1 MIDMN
6 ERSFKGVG
14 MHNDDKRAAIIQAAL
29 ELVGEYGFH
38 GAPMAMVAQRAG
50 VAAGTIY
57 RYFES
62 KDILITE
69 IFADLEKRLL
79 AAVVEKYPEGRPVRE
94 RFIHLAKIIVH
105 YSISSPLEF
114 RFLEQFHNSPYGAA
128 HRRDKIFGKTDQ
140 DICTELFD
148 EARKEQIMKD
158 LPLAVL
164 FALAFGPL
172 LDICRDHILGFLTLD
187 DVLIGQTVEACWDAV
202 KR

>member
-1 MIDMN
+1 M
-6 ERSFKGVG
+6 
-14 MHNDDKRAAIIQAAL
+14 
-29 ELVGEYGFH
+29 
-38 GAPMAMVAQRAG
+38 
-50 VAAGTIY
+50 
-57 RYFES
+57 
-62 KDILITE
+62 
-69 IFADLEKRLL
+69 L
-79 AAVVEKYPEGRPVRE
+79 AAVVEMYPEGRPVRE
-94 RFIHLAKIIVH
+94 RFIHIAKIIVD
-105 YSISSPLEF
+105 YCISSPLEF

>member
-1 MIDMN
+1 MQ
-6 ERSFKGVG
+6 
-14 MHNDDKRAAIIQAAL
+14 NDDKRAAIIQAAL
-29 ELVGEYGFH
+29 ELVAECGFH

-69 IFADLEKRLL
+69 VYASLEKRLL
-79 AAVVEKYPEGRPVRE
+79 LAVMENYPEGRPVRE
-94 RFIHLAKIIVH
+94 RFLHLARVIIH
-105 YSISSPLEF
+105 FSISLPLEF

-128 HRRDKIFGKTDQ
+128 HRRDKIFGARDK

-148 EARKEQIMKD
+148 EARNEQIMKD
-158 LPLAVL
+158 LPLSIL

-172 LDICRDHILGFLTLD
+172 LGICRDHILGFTTLD
-187 DVLIGQTVEACWDAV
+187 DGLIGQSVEACWDAV

>member
-1 MIDMN
+1 MQGD
-6 ERSFKGVG
+6 E
-14 MHNDDKRAAIIQAAL
+14 KRLAIIQAAF
-29 ELVGEYGFH
+29 ELVGEFGFH

-50 VAAGTIY
+50 VATGTIY

-69 IFADLEKRLL
+69 IYADLEKRLL
-79 AAVVEKYPEGRPVRE
+79 AAVVEKYPEGRPVRD
-94 RFIHLAKIIVH
+94 RFIHMAKIIVH

-114 RFLEQFHNSPYGAA
+114 QFLEQFHNSPYGAA

-148 EARKEQIMKD
+148 EARNKQIMKD
-158 LPLAVL
+158 LPLPIL

-172 LDICRDHILGFLTLD
+172 LNICRDHILGFQTLD
-187 DVLIGQTVEACWDAV
+187 DDLIGRTVEACWDAV

>member
-1 MIDMN
+1 
-6 ERSFKGVG
+6 
-14 MHNDDKRAAIIQAAL
+14 MHSDDKRSAIIQAAL
-29 ELVGEYGFH
+29 ELVGEHGFH

-62 KDILITE
+62 KDMLITE
-69 IFADLEKRLL
+69 IYADLEKRLL
-79 AAVVEKYPEGRPVRE
+79 AAVMEEYPEGRPVRE
-94 RFIHLAKIIVH
+94 RFLHMAKIIVH
-105 YSISSPLEF
+105 YSLSSPMEF
-114 RFLEQFHNSPYGAA
+114 RFLEQFHNSPFGAA
-128 HRRDKIFGKTDQ
+128 HRRDKIFGKTDK

-148 EARKEQIMKD
+148 EARNEQIMKD

-187 DVLIGQTVEACWDAV
+187 DGLIGRAVEACWDAV

>member
-1 MIDMN
+1 MN

>member
-1 MIDMN
+1 MQ
-6 ERSFKGVG
+6 G
-14 MHNDDKRAAIIQAAL
+14 DDKRTGIIQAAI

-38 GAPMAMVAQRAG
+38 GAPMAMVAQKAG

-69 IFADLEKRLL
+69 AYDDLEKRLL
-79 AAVVEKYPEGRPVRE
+79 AVIKENYPDDRSVRE
-94 RFIHLAKIIVH
+94 RFIHMTTIIVQ
-105 YSISSPLEF
+105 YCISSPMEF

-128 HRRDKIFGKTDQ
+128 HRRDKIFGKQ
-140 DICTELFD
+140 GKDISTELFD
-148 EARKEQIMKD
+148 EARGKQIMKD
-158 LPLAVL
+158 LPLAIL

-172 LDICRDHILGFLTLD
+172 LNICRDHILGFQMLD
-187 DVLIGQTVEACWDAV
+187 DDLIGRTVEACWDAV